1 MPQELNTFLDNL
13 ASAAPTPGGGAVAA
27 IMGAM
32 GAACLSMVCNLTIG
46 KKNYVEVE
54 AEMRAAL
61 AKAEELRQRLAA
73 MVEEDAR
80 VFSLVIDSYR
90 LPRETEEQTS
100 ARSAAIESAL
110 KGATSTPLAC
120 AQACAE
126 VIALS
131 KIVAEKGNQQ
141 LVSDAGVAVVAAQG
155 ALKCAALNVYINLP
169 NIQDRDFAQVKR
181 AELDSILK
189 QCDGLASE
197 VYELVKSKL

>member
-100 ARSAAIESAL
+100 ARSAVIESAL